1 MEEFARQDRQ
11 HLPAEDNQHNNLL
24 EFASRR
30 PDSWH
35 GHGKLDGE
43 LNGQEPKS
51 ISVKGKRNASDFFF
65 FASSIRSNRRVQ
77 KNVLQP
83 LHLLWHVSSSF
94 KRKFTSCK

>member
-65 FASSIRSNRRVQ
+65 LL
-77 KNVLQP
+77 VL
-83 LHLLWHVSSSF
+83 LEVIEEC
-94 KRKFTSCK
+94 RKMYFNHYIFYGM